1 MAAKETVR
9 DASVVG
15 RSIRFWRE
23 ERRLRIKDVAD
34 QLGIAFSG
42 VAEYERGQRRIP
54 VDALIRI
61 AEILDV
67 DIVRFFE
74 EPPAHHAGE
83 LEEAHR

>member
-1 MAAKETVR
+1 MTAKENKR

-54 VDALIRI
+54 VDALMTI
-61 AEILDV
+61 ADILAV
-67 DIVRFFE
+67 DICRFFE
-74 EPPAHHAGE
+74 EPPARHAGE
-83 LEEAHR
+83 LEE